1 MSLTPSMQPVM
12 PKLKRHTMELLL
24 SRGVRLDGRRLD
36 EIRRVEIVPGY
47 VERAEGSALVKLG
60 ETVVLAGVKMD
71 VVAPFPDT
79 PNEGVLVVHA
89 EFVPLA
95 SPTFEPGPPDENA
108 IELARVIDRSLRE
121 IRAVALD
128 KLVLEPGKHV
138 WRVYVDIYVLNHDGN
153 LFDAS
158 ALAAMAALLTAR
170 IPTAVKEGD
179 RYRVDRSRYTG
190 LLPINHRVVTVT
202 TAKISNKLIVDP
214 SYEEEQVADTRLVVA
229 VSEEGLVA
237 GMQKTGMG
245 SLDYDEVIRIVDTAI
260 RKSRVY
266 LEALKTY
273 VDPYREKLE
282 QQLAQ
287 QAAEEEKP
295 REQPPPPPPR
305 RAEEAA
311 EEEPVAPQPV
321 VEEEAAPETP
331 GEEQAAEE

>member
-1 MSLTPSMQPVM
+1 MSLTPSFQPVM
-12 PKLKRHTMELLL
+12 PKLKRHTMETLL

-36 EIRRVEIVPGY
+36 EIRNVEIVPGY
-47 VERAEGSALVKLG
+47 VERAEGSALVRLG
-60 ETVVLAGVKMD
+60 ETVVLAGVKTD

-158 ALAAMAALLTAR
+158 ALAAMAALLSTR
-170 IPTAVKEGD
+170 LPRAVKIEEQD
-179 RYRVDRSRYTG
+179 KYRVDRSTYTG
-190 LLPINHRVVTVT
+190 ILPINHRVVTVT
-202 TAKISNKLIVDP
+202 LAKISKKLLVDP
-214 SYEEEQVADTRLVVA
+214 TYEEEQVADTRLVVA
-229 VSEEGLVA
+229 VSDDGRVA

-245 SLDYDEVIRIVDTAI
+245 DLDFDEVVQAVNTALA
-260 RKSRVY
+260 KARVY
-266 LEALKTY
+266 LDALSRY
-273 VDPYREKLE
+273 VDPYREELE
-282 QQLAQ
+282 KQLA
-287 QAAEEEKP
+287 EK
-295 REQPPPPPPR
+295 Q
-305 RAEEAA
+305 EEAA
-311 EEEPVAPQPV
+311 EQAKPEEVAAEAPPREPPEEEPVVPEPLE
-321 VEEEAAPETP
+321 EEEAAS
-331 GEEQAAEE
+331 GEEQEAEE